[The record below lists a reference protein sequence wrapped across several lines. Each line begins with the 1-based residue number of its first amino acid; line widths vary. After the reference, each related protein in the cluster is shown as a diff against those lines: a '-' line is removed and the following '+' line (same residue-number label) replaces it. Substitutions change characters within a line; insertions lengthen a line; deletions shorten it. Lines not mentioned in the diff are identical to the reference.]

1 MGRTEREKPKLQS
14 PDPRPSP
21 GTPAGG
27 RVRPAWLLVTGKA
40 AEAASA
46 AMLATGAHTA
56 QTTRRAAVAARAAAT
71 AATAVA
77 AVARVTAAS
86 ASAARAAWRWTAS
99 SQATTPPSAAQK
111 CLIKDDLHPHSTGR
125 GHSRELTGLEEDSHP
140 HSAGRGHAAS
150 SGRGLARARV
160 PSLAVLHPRPEEG
173 LAASAGWAYP
183 PTSALIGPSPSS
195 AHRPSDSSLSPG
207 LPGALSPLHERH
219 TGSQISPLVSRTMLT
234 PPWTRRP
241 LHERSPGP
249 RSGVALLKAEA
260 PSPIC
265 PVSTGTPLALG
276 VVRTHR
282 AAASAGPPV
291 RPSATAARLPST
303 SAQPSSS
310 PASARSASGH
320 ST

>member
-1 MGRTEREKPKLQS
+1 M
-14 PDPRPSP
+14 
-21 GTPAGG
+21 
-27 RVRPAWLLVTGKA
+27 A
-40 AEAASA
+40 A
-46 AMLATGAHTA
+46 T
-56 QTTRRAAVAARAAAT
+56 AAAT

-160 PSLAVLHPRPEEG
+160 PSPAVLHPRPEEG

-249 RSGVALLKAEA
+249 RSGVALFESRSTFAYLPCKYWYT
-260 PSPIC
+260 PSPRR
-265 PVSTGTPLALG
+265 STHTQGGRLS
-276 VVRTHR
+276 R
-282 AAASAGPPV
+282 AASTAFSHRSPAPFDVCTAVVVASVGPQRVGPP
-291 RPSATAARLPST
+291 
-303 SAQPSSS
+303 
-310 PASARSASGH
+310 
-320 ST
+320 